1 MNPRVLFTA
10 STPSHIRNFH
20 LPYLRRF
27 QELGFAVDVACG
39 APVGEILYA
48 DQVIPLPLQ
57 KKITALDN
65 WKAVGILKKRFR
77 QIPYSLVITHTSLAA
92 FFTRLALPRGSSRPA
107 VVNMVHGYLFD
118 LQNPSV
124 KDRLLFF
131 AERLTANRTDLAL
144 TMNAQDFEVALRF
157 RLGDR
162 VKSVPGVGVDFTS
175 LDDAFSVSSPS
186 LSCHSPTLS
195 SRPSRHAPTS
205 SLFLSCHLSVPE
217 NAFCLLYAA
226 EFSPRKNQAFL
237 IRSLV
242 KLPDHV
248 HLLLPGQGAL
258 LEDCKKL
265 AYDLGLSQRVHFP
278 GQVGNIAP
286 WYAMADAA
294 VSSSRSEGLPFNIME
309 AMYAG
314 LPIVASNVKGHTDLL
329 TDGQTGL
336 LYSLGSPDGFVD
348 AVLHLLA
355 DPDQAQR
362 MGQAAHQAV
371 LPYSLPQVLPQ
382 VMEAYLSVLPAELR
396 SQAPTYAGTAQR

>member
-39 APVGEILYA
+39 APAGEIPYA

-57 KKITALDN
+57 KKIAALDN

-77 QIPYSLVITHTSLAA
+77 QVSYSLVITHTSLAA

-186 LSCHSPTLS
+186 LSCH
-195 SRPSRHAPTS
+195 
-205 SLFLSCHLSVPE
+205 LSVPE

-226 EFSPRKNQAFL
+226 EFSSRKNQAFL

-286 WYAMADAA
+286 WYAIADAA
-294 VSSSRSEGLPFNIME
+294 VSSSHSEGLPFNIME

-329 TDGQTGL
+329 ADGQSGL